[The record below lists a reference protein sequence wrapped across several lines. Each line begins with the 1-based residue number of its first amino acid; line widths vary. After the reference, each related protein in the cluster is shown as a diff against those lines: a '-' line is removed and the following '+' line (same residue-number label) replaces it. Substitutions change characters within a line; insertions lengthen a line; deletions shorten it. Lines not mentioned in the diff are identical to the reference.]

1 MRYFQ
6 IALLLIFALFPSS
19 MLAQEDLLTQVDVDW
34 KYQPNPEGRWSYSLG
49 SIYRSPF
56 YSSGKFDYNTEF
68 LELNVA
74 PKYSINSNHS
84 ISLIFRYRIKEL
96 FDDELTD
103 EKRIVQQYNHSHS
116 LSKVK
121 LKGRL
126 RIEQR
131 FREKFNLRNRYR
143 LGVSFP
149 LNKSDNSLKEWMF
162 TLDTE
167 ALWSINPNKS
177 PTYDQRFTVS
187 FKKPISEVMSFTF
200 KPEFHYVDYT
210 HDSKSIWRIYAILSM
225 SL

>member
-1 MRYFQ
+1 MKYFK
-6 IALLLIFALFPSS
+6 ITLVLFFTLLSS
-19 MLAQEDLLTQVDVDW
+19 TMLAQENLLTQLDVDW
-34 KYQPNPEGRWSYSLG
+34 KYKPNPEGRWSYSLG
-49 SIYRSPF
+49 SIYRSSF

-68 LELNVA
+68 LELNAA

-84 ISLIFRYRIKEL
+84 VSLILRYRIKEL
-96 FDDELTD
+96 FDGDLTD
-103 EKRIVQQYNHSHS
+103 EKRIVQQYNHSHN
-116 LSKVK
+116 LGKVK

-126 RIEQR
+126 RVEQR

-149 LNKSDNSLKEWMF
+149 LNINDNPLKEWMF
-162 TLDTE
+162 TVDTE
-167 ALWSINPNKS
+167 ALWSITPHKS
-177 PTYDQRFTVS
+177 PTYDQRFTMS
-187 FKKPISEVMSFTF
+187 FEKPISKIMSFTF

>member
-49 SIYRSPF
+49 SIYRSSF

-149 LNKSDNSLKEWMF
+149 LNKNDNPLKEWTF
-162 TLDTE
+162 TFDTE
-167 ALWSINPNKS
+167 VLWSITPHKNP
-177 PTYDQRFTVS
+177 TFDQRTSVVLE
-187 FKKPISEVMSFTF
+187 KPISKMLTF
-200 KPEFHYVDYT
+200 KLKPEYRYLDYT
-210 HDSKSIWRIYAILSM
+210 HEAHDLWRIYAILSI